1 MKKYIVNWFSK
12 DDITL
17 IDEWF
22 NNKQD
27 ALDFYNKTSIW
38 DYFTMKTISFESDE
52 LYKLT
57 SLQIDEVDNMN
68 EWWKNREIQTLFSK
82 K

>member
-22 NNKQD
+22 DNKVD
-27 ALDFYNKTSIW
+27 AINFFNKTNIG

-52 LYKLT
+52 LYELT
-57 SLQIDEVDNMN
+57 NIQIDEVDNMEN
-68 EWWKNREIQTLFSK
+68 WWSQREIQTLFSK
-82 K
+82 